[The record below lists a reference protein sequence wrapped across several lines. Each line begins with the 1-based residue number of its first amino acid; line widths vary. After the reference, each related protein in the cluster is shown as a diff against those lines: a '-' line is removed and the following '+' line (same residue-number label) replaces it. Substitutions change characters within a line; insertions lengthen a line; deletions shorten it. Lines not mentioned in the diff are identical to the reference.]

1 MLGSPHLVLSDA
13 GRDDD
18 VLLAVLLAPLVERDD
33 DLLRLHELALGR
45 LGRRKGERVRLLPF
59 ADLGEPLFT
68 RGGRL
73 GEEGQERAER
83 VVDVADDG
91 NVGVDDL
98 VDVLRLDLKVDD
110 ATTALGSGLARGRC
124 EGCSREQVSKHVGGE

>member
-33 DLLRLHELALGR
+33 DLLRLHELALLGIAGR
-45 LGRRKGERVRLLPF
+45 EGERVRLLPLV
-59 ADLGEPLFT
+59 DLGEPLGAL
-68 RGGRL
+68 GGDF
-73 GEEGQERAER
+73 GEEGEEGGER
-83 VVDVADDG
+83 VVDVSGDG
-91 NVGVDDL
+91 DVGVDDL